1 MATTVTKKDD
11 HLENEIKI
19 GKKIFIRSAGKNEYW
34 LQDIIYDNPKVLG
47 LGNLIPVNKEKK
59 QSSGGRLDIL
69 LKDPEQNSMYEVE
82 VMLGETDPSHI
93 IRSIEY
99 WDNEKRKYPQRQ
111 HFCVLVAE
119 SFDRRYFNVIQ
130 LMSLNI
136 PMIAI
141 QADLIEVNGDK
152 ILNFTKI
159 IDIYIEPEESEE
171 DIKIVH
177 EASWTN
183 DAPWVNDNA
192 KELIKV
198 LKEQDGK
205 INLGYTQS
213 YVSISVEV
221 KKNAFWLQKRMK
233 PNSTI
238 CFSVKDDEKA
248 EAIKKLFED
257 NDFIYTFNRYK
268 EFMFNADA
276 EIIKANS
283 KLLTEIYNI
292 RFKKVSDEE

>member
-1 MATTVTKKDD
+1 
-11 HLENEIKI
+11 LEKEIRI
-19 GKKIFIRSAGKNEYW
+19 GKKIFIRSAGKDEYW

-47 LGNLIPVNKEKK
+47 LGNLVPVNKEKK

-136 PMIAI
+136 PMIAV
-141 QADLIEVNGDK
+141 QADLLEVNGEK

-159 IDIYIEPEESEE
+159 IDIYIEPEENEE
-171 DIKIVH
+171 DIKVVN
-177 EASWTN
+177 EATWTN
-183 DAPWVNDNA
+183 DAPWVDVNA
-192 KELIKV
+192 RELIEIYKD
-198 LKEQDGK
+198 ENNK
-205 INLGYTQS
+205 INIGFTQS
-213 YVSISVEV
+213 YVSLNIDG
-221 KKNAFWLQKRMK
+221 KNAYWLHKRMK
-233 PNSTI
+233 PTSTLS
-238 CFSVKDDEKA
+238 FTVKDEEKA
-248 EAIKKLFED
+248 EAIKKLLESKEFS
-257 NDFIYTFNRYK
+257 YTYNRYK
-268 EFMFNADA
+268 EFMLNIDTK
-276 EIIKANS
+276 IIKSNAS
-283 KLLTEIYNI
+283 LLKEIHQI
-292 RFKKVSDEE
+292 RFKKVTEEE

>member
-1 MATTVTKKDD
+1 MEK
-11 HLENEIKI
+11 EIKI

-47 LGNLIPVNKEKK
+47 LGNLIAVNKEKK

-99 WDNEKRKYPQRQ
+99 WDIEKRKYPQRQ

-141 QADLIEVNGDK
+141 QADLLEVNGEK

-159 IDIYIEPEESEE
+159 IDIYLEPEENEE
-171 DIKIVH
+171 DLKVVN
-177 EASWTN
+177 EATWTN
-183 DAPWVNDNA
+183 DSPWVNTNA
-192 KELIKV
+192 NELTEIFKE
-198 LKEQDGK
+198 ENSK
-205 INLGYTQS
+205 ISIGFTQS
-213 YVSISVEV
+213 YVSIIIDS
-221 KKNAFWLQKRMK
+221 KNAYWLQKRMK
-233 PNSTI
+233 PTSTL
-238 CFSVKDDEKA
+238 CFTVKDEEKA
-248 EAIKKLFED
+248 ETIIKLLESKEFS
-257 NDFIYTFNRYK
+257 FTYNRYK
-268 EFMFNADA
+268 EFMLNIDSK
-276 EIIKANS
+276 IIKSNS
-283 KLLTEIYNI
+283 ILLKEIHQI
-292 RFKKVSDEE
+292 RFKKVNEEE

>member
-1 MATTVTKKDD
+1 MEK
-11 HLENEIKI
+11 EIKI
-19 GKKIFIRSAGKNEYW
+19 GNKIFIRSAGKDEYW
-34 LQDIIYDNPKVLG
+34 LQDVIYENPKVLG
-47 LGNLIPVNKEKK
+47 LGNLVPVNKEKK

-136 PMIAI
+136 PMIAV
-141 QADLIEVNGDK
+141 QADLLEVNGEK

-171 DIKIVH
+171 DIKVVN
-177 EASWTN
+177 EATWTN
-183 DAPWVNDNA
+183 DAPWVNTNA
-192 KELIKV
+192 KELLDT
-198 LKEQDGK
+198 LKNQVSK

-213 YVSISVEV
+213 YISINIEG
-221 KKNAFWLQKRMK
+221 KNAYWLNKRMK
-233 PNSTI
+233 PTSTL
-238 CFSVKDDEKA
+238 CFTVKDDEKA
-248 EAIKKLFED
+248 DLIKKLLDSKE
-257 NDFIYTFNRYK
+257 IGYSYNRYK
-268 EFMFNADA
+268 EFMLNVEQKTIKDHK
-276 EIIKANS
+276 EII
-283 KLLTEIYNI
+283 LQIQEI
-292 RFKKVSDEE
+292 RFKKEAEEI

>member
-1 MATTVTKKDD
+1 M
-11 HLENEIKI
+11 ENEIKI
-19 GKKIFIRSAGKNEYW
+19 GKKIFIRSAGKDEYW

-59 QSSGGRLDIL
+59 QSSGGRLDVL

-141 QADLIEVNGDK
+141 QADLLEVNSEK
-152 ILNFTKI
+152 ILSFTKI

-171 DIKIVH
+171 DVKVVN
-177 EASWTN
+177 ESSWTN
-183 DAPWVNDNA
+183 DASWVIANA
-192 KELIKV
+192 KELINI
-198 LKEQDGK
+198 LKEQSGK
-205 INLGYTQS
+205 MNLGFTQS
-213 YVSISVEV
+213 YISINIDG
-221 KKNAFWLQKRMK
+221 KNAYWLHKRMK
-233 PNSTI
+233 PMSTI
-238 CFSVKDDEKA
+238 AFCVKDDEKA
-248 EAIKKLFED
+248 EAIKKLFEL
-257 NDFIYTFNRYK
+257 NDCVYTYNRYK
-268 EFMFNADA
+268 EFLINVDTKF
-276 EIIKANS
+276 IKANS
-283 KLLTEIYNI
+283 TLLNEIHNI
-292 RFKKVSDEE
+292 RFKKIIEEE

>member
-1 MATTVTKKDD
+1 MEK
-11 HLENEIKI
+11 EIKI
-19 GKKIFIRSAGKNEYW
+19 GNKIFIRSAGKDEYW

-47 LGNLIPVNKEKK
+47 LGNLVPVNKEKK

-93 IRSIEY
+93 IRAIEY

-136 PMIAI
+136 PMIAV
-141 QADLIEVNGDK
+141 QADLLEVNGER

-171 DIKIVH
+171 DTKLV
-177 EASWTN
+177 
-183 DAPWVNDNA
+183 
-192 KELIKV
+192 KRKV
-198 LKEQDGK
+198 DDEFERWWKAYPGTDTFTYRGK
-205 INLGYTQS
+205 SFTGS
-213 YVSISVEV
+213 RSMRV
-221 KKNAFWLQKRMK
+221 KKDECKIKLKKILEEGEYIIDELVAALEYEVLQKK
-233 PNSTI
+233 ESSLKAGTNKLTFQQNSLTYLNQRTFEPFIELVKAGETI
-238 CFSVKDDEKA
+238 
-248 EAIKKLFED
+248 
-257 NDFIYTFNRYK
+257 K
-268 EFMFNADA
+268 ESHVVTGGTD
-276 EIIKANS
+276 I
-283 KLLTEIYNI
+283 
-292 RFKKVSDEE
+292 

>member
-1 MATTVTKKDD
+1 M
-11 HLENEIKI
+11 ENEIKI
-19 GKKIFIRSAGKNEYW
+19 GKKIFIRSAGKDEYW

-47 LGNLIPVNKEKK
+47 LGNLVPVNKEKK

-136 PMIAI
+136 PMIAV
-141 QADLIEVNGDK
+141 QADLLEVGGEK

-159 IDIYIEPEESEE
+159 IDIYLEPEENEE
-171 DIKIVH
+171 DVKVVN
-177 EASWTN
+177 EATWTN
-183 DAPWVNDNA
+183 DAPWVHTNA
-192 KELIKV
+192 KELIEIY
-198 LKEQDGK
+198 KEQDSK
-205 INLGYTQS
+205 INIGFTQS
-213 YVSISVEV
+213 YVSINIDG
-221 KKNAFWLQKRMK
+221 KNAYWLHKRMK
-233 PNSTI
+233 PTSTLS
-238 CFSVKDDEKA
+238 FSVKDEEKT
-248 EAIKKLFED
+248 EAIKKLLEEVGFS
-257 NDFIYTFNRYK
+257 YTYNRYK
-268 EFMFNADA
+268 EFMLNIDVK
-276 EIIKANS
+276 IIKSNTS
-283 KLLTEIYNI
+283 LLKEIHHI
-292 RFKKVSDEE
+292 RFKKIIEEE